1 MKTLH
6 DLNDLKKSMFKSVEP
21 TKPKV
26 VKPKVDQAELD
37 VLNYFSKKGAP
48 IKVEADMVKLGE
60 DGLPIDPKA
69 LEGKTFVHFKGNRYQ
84 FVEMAT
90 DSETLAPLVVYRQ
103 LYGDPSTP
111 NSSAAARQKLWVRPA
126 KMFFEIISRD
136 GYVGPRFQLEAN
148 S

>member
-6 DLNDLKKSMFKSVEP
+6 DLSDLKKSMFKAAEAP
-21 TKPKV
+21 KPKV
-26 VKPKVDQAELD
+26 IKPKVDQAELE

-48 IKVEADMVKLGE
+48 VKVESKEIELGE
-60 DGLPIDPKA
+60 DGLPVDPKA
-69 LEGKTFVHFKGNRYQ
+69 LEDKVFVHFKGKRYQ

-103 LYGDPSTP
+103 LYGE
-111 NSSAAARQKLWVRPA
+111 NKLWVRPA

-136 GYVGPRFQLEAN
+136 GYVGPRFQMDGTT
-148 S
+148 

>member
-6 DLNDLKKSMFKSVEP
+6 DLSDLKKSMFKP
-21 TKPKV
+21 TEAPKPKA

-37 VLNYFSKKGAP
+37 VLNYFSKKGASV
-48 IKVEADMVKLGE
+48 KVASDAIELGE
-60 DGLPIDPKA
+60 DGLPVNPKA
-69 LEGKTFVHFKGNRYQ
+69 LEGRTFVHFKGKRYQ

-103 LYGDPSTP
+103 LYGDPSSP
-111 NSSAAARQKLWVRPA
+111 NSSAVARQKLWVRPA

-136 GYVGPRFQLEAN
+136 GYVGPRFQLERE
-148 S
+148 